1 MSHLKKGNKYN
12 KYDKMYFYQLSDVLG
27 WDYND
32 PIKVGT
38 KTGYFLHIYLNNGT
52 DWLKITAFS

>member
-1 MSHLKKGNKYN
+1 
-12 KYDKMYFYQLSDVLG
+12 MYFYQLSDVLG

-38 KTGYFLHIYLNNGT
+38 KTGYFLHIYMNNGT
-52 DWLKITAFS
+52 DWIKITAFS